1 MQEWLPEWLP
11 AAVGA
16 NSQEWQPASAA
27 PPRWQPCGTAARSA
41 SMLGM
46 SRMPRRLAPTRVLP
60 LAPLPPRRVQR
71 ARCWRR
77 RSFRTRSRWSR
88 WRLGWSGC
96 GGCTGWP
103 DGRCAR
109 RLGGAAAVGALRCV
123 WRRWKALERSGFHR
137 PMWGAPWFKRR
148 VERRM
153 QGRAVAVEQPP
164 AVLQD
169 SQIMHA
175 SSSPHKDLYIDNRLL
190 LQLSPLCTSALATT
204 AQAAMQ
210 AALGKHISPISHA
223 NAIGRPA
230 RRSAVVPQRRLA
242 VAAASQ
248 QQGPSSSRSER
259 QLPQRRPAGP
269 ATLAQLAALWAAAAL
284 PAQASE
290 ALSGGPPASSY
301 YVSLGLSS

>member
-1 MQEWLPEWLP
+1 
-11 AAVGA
+11 
-16 NSQEWQPASAA
+16 
-27 PPRWQPCGTAARSA
+27 
-41 SMLGM
+41 
-46 SRMPRRLAPTRVLP
+46 
-60 LAPLPPRRVQR
+60 
-71 ARCWRR
+71 
-77 RSFRTRSRWSR
+77 
-88 WRLGWSGC
+88 
-96 GGCTGWP
+96 
-103 DGRCAR
+103 
-109 RLGGAAAVGALRCV
+109 
-123 WRRWKALERSGFHR
+123 
-137 PMWGAPWFKRR
+137 
-148 VERRM
+148 M

-301 YVSLGLSS
+301 YVSLGLFVMTVPGGLAGACRAAAGGLGAPPRPSFRTAACRPLPHRHKLPRPAGLWSLIKRSPKAKIKRKTFEVAGPGNVRPS